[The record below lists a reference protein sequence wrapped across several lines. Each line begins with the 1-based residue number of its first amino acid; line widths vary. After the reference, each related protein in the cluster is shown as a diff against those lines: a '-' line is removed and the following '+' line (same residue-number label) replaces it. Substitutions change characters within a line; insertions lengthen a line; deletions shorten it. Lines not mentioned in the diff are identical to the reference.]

1 MSRGKFGRGDSKSET
16 CREHFGVRLCE
27 CVCASVRACVCVHAI
42 VQPFIACLGHIVSF
56 VTQTGHIFKDEPYL
70 THTHTRMHTEVC
82 VRWLQKRVCAHA
94 HNKPYY

>member
-1 MSRGKFGRGDSKSET
+1 M
-16 CREHFGVRLCE
+16 
-27 CVCASVRACVCVHAI
+27 CVCERACVCVHAI

>member
-1 MSRGKFGRGDSKSET
+1 MN
-16 CREHFGVRLCE
+16 
-27 CVCASVRACVCVHAI
+27 VCVRACVCVHAI

-70 THTHTRMHTEVC
+70 THTLVC
-82 VRWLQKRVCAHA
+82 TQRFVCAGSRSVCVCAHA